1 MLMAMNKLPG
11 GSAKQRC
18 LSLWGRLQEWCTEQK
33 VEERLQNMVLTMLK
47 QPGKFPKLRSSAAQC
62 RALVPFGLKL
72 SRDLLDASDGMEST
86 ARHAM
91 NHLSQCYVSLSD
103 SSIFFADALR
113 EHSTKF
119 ALLYCA
125 LETTATND
133 WSWRVK
139 PKLHMFLELCSEGS
153 RPATFWT
160 YRDEDFGGSVSRLSR
175 RRGGPLRAKAF
186 SSNLLQ
192 RFKCAQP
199 VLRMLD
205 WLAFFAA
212 VMKRFTGSLV

>member
-1 MLMAMNKLPG
+1 MLVPVGQTAGMVHRAEG
-11 GSAKQRC
+11 GGKTSKFGAHN
-18 LSLWGRLQEWCTEQK
+18 
-33 VEERLQNMVLTMLK
+33 VEAAW
-47 QPGKFPKLRSSAAQC
+47 KFSQTQASAAQC

-175 RRGGPLRAKAF
+175 RRGGP
-186 SSNLLQ
+186 
-192 RFKCAQP
+192 
-199 VLRMLD
+199 
-205 WLAFFAA
+205 
-212 VMKRFTGSLV
+212 